1 MSNTNS
7 RFKLLG
13 QGIMTEMIAHQ
24 TQLIYEP
31 STQKIEALFVGSP
44 YLKIDDKYVPVGNE
58 VDTLKVDLTSRM
70 IEVPGKIGDRDPVT
84 GVDLSNVS
92 VAGIAV
98 LLKRSY
104 DNYHNE
110 RDAMREAEKRA
121 IANGDSSAYPT
132 NGTEYTFGGIAP
144 QQ

>member
-31 STQKIEALFVGSP
+31 STQKIEALFAGSP
-44 YLKIDDKYVPVGNE
+44 YLKIEDKYVPVGNE
-58 VDTLKVDLTSRM
+58 VDLLKVDLTSRM
-70 IEVPGKIGDRDPVT
+70 MEVPGRTGDRDPVT

-98 LLKRSY
+98 LLKRAY
-104 DNYHNE
+104 DNFHNE

-121 IANGDSSAYPT
+121 LASGDPSAYPT
-132 NGTEYTFGGIAP
+132 NGTEYTFSGITP